1 MRRYDNRRKPVISV
15 GTAAFLEGGLTL
27 PKLKPIGTST
37 HADRIGKVFY
47 VINQNL
53 RQCLICD
60 GVFPRE
66 AAAEHAGTLC
76 FPSQKPQELGLLVG
90 HQLSSR
96 IGDLEKG
103 F

>member
-1 MRRYDNRRKPVISV
+1 
-15 GTAAFLEGGLTL
+15 LL
-27 PKLKPIGTST
+27 KLKPIGTSA

-47 VINQNL
+47 VINHDL

-60 GVFPRE
+60 GVFSRE
-66 AAAEHAGTLC
+66 AAAEHAGTVCL
-76 FPSQKPQELGLLVG
+76 PSQKPRDLGFLVR

-96 IGDLEKG
+96 TGDSEKG

>member
-1 MRRYDNRRKPVISV
+1 M
-15 GTAAFLEGGLTL
+15 L
-27 PKLKPIGTST
+27 KLKPIGTST

-47 VINQNL
+47 VINHDL

-66 AAAEHAGTLC
+66 AAAEHAGTVCL
-76 FPSQKPQELGLLVG
+76 PSQKPQEGFLVG
-90 HQLSSR
+90 HPLSSR
-96 IGDLEKG
+96 IGDSEKG

>member
-1 MRRYDNRRKPVISV
+1 M
-15 GTAAFLEGGLTL
+15 F
-27 PKLKPIGTST
+27 KLKSIGTST

-47 VINQNL
+47 VINHDL

-66 AAAEHAGTLC
+66 AAAEHAGTVC
-76 FPSQKPQELGLLVG
+76 FPSQKPRELGLLVG
-90 HQLSSR
+90 HQPSSR
-96 IGDLEKG
+96 IADSEKG

>member
-1 MRRYDNRRKPVISV
+1 
-15 GTAAFLEGGLTL
+15 LL
-27 PKLKPIGTST
+27 KLNPIGTST

-47 VINQNL
+47 VINHDL

-66 AAAEHAGTLC
+66 AAAEHAGTVC
-76 FPSQKPQELGLLVG
+76 FPSQQPREMGLSVG
-90 HQLSSR
+90 HHLSSR
-96 IGDLEKG
+96 IGDSEKG

>member
-1 MRRYDNRRKPVISV
+1 LCWHSCVPR
-15 GTAAFLEGGLTL
+15 GGLTL
-27 PKLKPIGTST
+27 FKLKSIGTST

-47 VINQNL
+47 VINHDL

-66 AAAEHAGTLC
+66 AAAEHAGTVC
-76 FPSQKPQELGLLVG
+76 FPSQKPRELGLLVG
-90 HQLSSR
+90 HQLCSR
-96 IGDLEKG
+96 IGDSEKG